1 MRSSH
6 SKRLAQIEK
15 KLNAVD
21 LRIIKF
27 KEADVERAI
36 LFCDKIDKQF
46 PGIFTFIHPGLDDL
60 QECGKIWYG
69 AMAKI
74 IAFAEIKGQLEETGM
89 KEFIEGELGISLWFE
104 SS

>member
-1 MRSSH
+1 MRSRH
-6 SKRLAQIEK
+6 SKRIEVLEK
-15 KLNAVD
+15 RLNAVD
-21 LRIIKF
+21 LRLIVF
-27 KEADVERAI
+27 TEADVERAI
-36 LFCDKIDKQF
+36 LFCDRVDKKF